1 MFDPSRK
8 YTGTGYTMPVAWLA
22 VAFVFVPAVLAAS
35 HPFGYASL
43 SLAVVCSALC
53 VMIAWIS
60 WKRSSQLSIPSVA
73 VRESK
78 AK

>member
-1 MFDPSRK
+1 MFDPSQK
-8 YTGTGYTMPVAWLA
+8 STGTGYTMPVAWLA

-43 SLAVVCSALC
+43 SLAIVCSALC
-53 VMIAWIS
+53 VALAWIS
-60 WKRSSQLSIPSVA
+60 WKRSSQLSIPSIA
-73 VRESK
+73 VRGAK